1 MVARLIER
9 RNGGLGPIHVL
20 TGAVTTIGR
29 GADNDIMLAGA
40 YVSARHA
47 QVCWDGRQYVLTD
60 CDSTNGTDLNGVR
73 LAAPRRLCGGDR
85 ISVPGHPDVTLVF
98 EDGCGTAKLPVMH
111 PAAVVWRL
119 DSATAELWVRGE
131 SIPLTAKEYRALAL
145 LDARRGALVG
155 KDELAAHVWP
165 EYDGAVA
172 DYNLT
177 QLVARLRRKL
187 EGDQGQPPM
196 LVTVRGL
203 GYRLVAD

>member
-9 RNGGLGPIHVL
+9 HSGRLGPVHML
-20 TGAVTTIGR
+20 TAVVTTIGR
-29 GADNDIMLAGA
+29 GADNDIILAGA

-47 QVCWDGRQYVLTD
+47 QVCWDGRHYVLND
-60 CDSTNGTDLNGVR
+60 CGSTNGTDLNDAR
-73 LAAPRRLCGGDR
+73 LAAPRCLCGGDR

-98 EDGCGTAKLPVMH
+98 EDGCGTAKLPVAH
-111 PAAVVWRL
+111 PAEAVWRL
-119 DSATAELWVRGE
+119 DPATAELWVRGVPV
-131 SIPLTAKEYRALAL
+131 SLSAKEYRALAL
-145 LDARRGALVG
+145 LDARRGALVS

-172 DYNLT
+172 DDNLT

-187 EGDQGQPPM
+187 EGDGVRPPL

-203 GYRLVAD
+203 GYRLVVG